1 MVVLVTT
8 MFIVVMMVMAVIV
21 MVGMM
26 IMVVVVMVVT
36 VCMVMASMM
45 RMIIMRMA
53 MRGAGIGAA
62 FGIKR
67 RLDLDDARAQSLHHR
82 LDHMIAADAQ
92 SLRHELRRQMAIAEM
107 PGDPD
112 QVMRIGPFD
121 LEQRLGRGDHLDQ
134 PAVIEHQRVT
144 TAKRDGTLEVEQK
157 LQSTRARHRHAA
169 AMPVIEIEHDSVGR
183 RFLPAMLPE
192 NLGGAD
198 HAEILSTLASLMI
211 SISVGEAFSGAE
223 SWRHTF
229 ICGARPWALRSSR
242 VSQRS

>member
-1 MVVLVTT
+1 MAMVVLVTT
-8 MFIVVMMVMAVIV
+8 MFIMMMMVMAMIV

-26 IMVVVVMVVT
+26 IMVVVVMLVIVT
-36 VCMVMASMM
+36 MRMVMAGMM
-45 RMIIMRMA
+45 RMVIMRMA
-53 MRGAGIGAA
+53 MRGAGIGAP
-62 FGIKR
+62 FGIER
-67 RLDLDDARAQSLHHR
+67 RFDLDDACAQPLHHR

-92 SLRHELRRQMAIAEM
+92 ALGHQLCRQMAVAEM

-112 QVMRIGPFD
+112 QVMRIGALD

-134 PAVIEHQRVT
+134 PAVLEHQRVT
-144 TAKRDGTLEVEQK
+144 AAKRDGILKVEQK

-192 NLGGAD
+192 NVGGAD

-223 SWRHTF
+223 S
-229 ICGARPWALRSSR
+229 
-242 VSQRS
+242 